1 MTAEPGAPRGDPG
14 SRRGLLRFPF
24 LWAFLLG
31 IAMLTLIRPCL
42 RRVPEPP
49 PVQGTFPM
57 VELTGTGGGVIR
69 GVSLLGSVW
78 VLSFENQ
85 PCDAPCRERRG
96 RMKELADA
104 FKDFHLGGI
113 RLLDVDIGPDVPA
126 DPAPPL
132 WLAARIGEDELD
144 AFGGAARLGH
154 LLIVDPSGGLRGWY
168 QGDKDGFNEVYNR
181 AQHVRAA
188 AH

>member
-1 MTAEPGAPRGDPG
+1 VTDAADVRPPGLPR
-14 SRRGLLRFPF
+14 FTF
-24 LWAFLLG
+24 LWAFLVG
-31 IAMLTLIRPCL
+31 ILLLTLIRPCL

-49 PVQGTFPM
+49 PVQGTFPS
-57 VELTGTGGGVIR
+57 LDLIGAGGGIIR
-69 GVSLLGSVW
+69 GVSLRGSVW

-96 RMKELADA
+96 RMQELADA

-113 RLLDVDIGPDVPA
+113 RLLDVDIGPEVSA

-144 AFGGAARLGH
+144 AFGGAARIGH
-154 LLIVDPSGGLRGWY
+154 LLIVDSSGGLRGWY

-188 AH
+188 AHQL